1 MKPLQEQRLPAAFV
15 LLWSSAYIAGAVATP
30 AIAPLTVTLWRFAIA
45 GLILAFIAWRRAE
58 DWPRG
63 PALAG
68 AIGTGILLF
77 GVQFGALYTGM
88 AEHMPAAT
96 TALIAC
102 SAPLFVATASAALGW
117 ERLSARRCVGVV
129 IGVAGV
135 VVTLSDRLGRP
146 PSAGALAWALT
157 GLAGLVAGTM
167 LQGRLRF
174 QAGPSAVAAI
184 ELLASALVLAC
195 VAPFVGSLG
204 IPFEPRLI
212 AAFAFIVLLAGVG
225 APLLLFALIR
235 KRGATGASSLLF
247 IVPPL
252 TALEGWL
259 VLGNRIGPTAIVGLA
274 ISALG
279 LWLGRATAQAT
290 VRAVATAPLDQSGAT
305 QGVLDLNPY
314 ASPRPP
320 SAA

>member
-1 MKPLQEQRLPAAFV
+1 MKALQEQRLPAAFV

-45 GLILAFIAWRRAE
+45 GLILALIAWRRGEA
-58 DWPRG
+58 WPRG
-63 PALAG
+63 RALAG
-68 AIGTGILLF
+68 AVGTGILLF
-77 GVQFGALYTGM
+77 GVQFGALYIGM

-102 SAPLFVATASAALGW
+102 SAPLFVATASAVLGW
-117 ERLSARRCVGVV
+117 ERLIARRCVGVV
-129 IGVAGV
+129 IGLAGV
-135 VVTLSDRLGRP
+135 VVTLSDRLGHP
-146 PSAGALAWALT
+146 PSTAALTWALT

-167 LQGRLRF
+167 LQGRMKF

-184 ELLASALVLAC
+184 ELLASALVIAL
-195 VAPFVGSLG
+195 VAPFVGPLG
-204 IPFEPRLI
+204 IPFEPHVI

-259 VLGNRIGPTAIVGLA
+259 VLGNRIGPSAIVGLA

-279 LWLGRATAQAT
+279 LWLGRATPQAT
-290 VRAVATAPLDQSGAT
+290 VRQVVSARLSSAPNSG
-305 QGVLDLNPY
+305 GGYFRKDEC
-314 ASPRPP
+314 
-320 SAA
+320 